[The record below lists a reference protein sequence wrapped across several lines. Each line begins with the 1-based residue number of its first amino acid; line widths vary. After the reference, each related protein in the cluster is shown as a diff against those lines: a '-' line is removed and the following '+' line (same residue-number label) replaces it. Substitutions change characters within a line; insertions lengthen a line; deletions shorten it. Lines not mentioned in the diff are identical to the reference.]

1 MHLNDL
7 YDIQELLKETEEDS
21 KKLKEKKNEI
31 MINFDKDLG
40 KIVEKYENLYIKH
53 IIQDKKHDGRTKLSE
68 KEKELDIV
76 SRSLKTFMPLILI
89 HNLIA
94 YGEFE

>member
-1 MHLNDL
+1 MHLNEL
-7 YDIQELLKETEEDS
+7 YDIHELLKETAEDS
-21 KKLKEKKNEI
+21 NKLKEKKKKI

-53 IIQDKKHDGRTKLSE
+53 ILQDKKHVSRTKLSE

-76 SRSLKTFMPLILI
+76 SRSLKSFMPLILL